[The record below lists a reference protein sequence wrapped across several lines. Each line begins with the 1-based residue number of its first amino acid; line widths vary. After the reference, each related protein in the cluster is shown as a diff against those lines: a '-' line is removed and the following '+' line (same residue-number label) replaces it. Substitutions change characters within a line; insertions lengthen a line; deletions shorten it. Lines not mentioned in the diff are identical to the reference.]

1 MNPNDTPSTAGTQ
14 ARSNRGDGEGW
25 RSREGQQ
32 EGLLGREG
40 QQEGL
45 VGETVDAARR
55 VYNEGERYLRTA
67 YDRLPADMDR
77 YVSRP
82 AQEHPLIGIAIGA
95 AVGYLIAYLIHGVD
109 SQRDRSGVP
118 DYARMRDRH
127 RY

>member
-14 ARSNRGDGEGW
+14 ARSNPGDGEGW
-25 RSREGQQ
+25 RSRKGQ
-32 EGLLGREG
+32 R
-40 QQEGL
+40 EGL
-45 VGETVDAARR
+45 VDEAVDAARK
-55 VYNEGERYLRTA
+55 VYHEGERYLRTA

-95 AVGYLIAYLIHGVD
+95 AVGYLIAYLIHG
-109 SQRDRSGVP
+109 SETQWRRSGVP
-118 DYARMRDRH
+118 DYARMRDRQ

>member
-1 MNPNDTPSTAGTQ
+1 M
-14 ARSNRGDGEGW
+14 
-25 RSREGQQ
+25 
-32 EGLLGREG
+32 
-40 QQEGL
+40 
-45 VGETVDAARR
+45 GETVDAARR
-55 VYNEGERYLRTA
+55 VYNECERYLRTA

>member
-1 MNPNDTPSTAGTQ
+1 MNPNEALSTAGTQ
-14 ARSNRGDGEGW
+14 TGSNPGLF
-25 RSREGQQ
+25 RESKPK
-32 EGLLGREG
+32 REG

-45 VGETVDAARR
+45 VDEAVDAARR

-82 AQEHPLIGIAIGA
+82 VQEHPLIGIAIGA
-95 AVGYLIAYLIHGVD
+95 AVGYLIAYLIHGSD
-109 SQRDRSGVP
+109 SQWGRSGVP
-118 DYARMRDRH
+118 DYARMRDRQ

>member
-1 MNPNDTPSTAGTQ
+1 MDPNSTPSTAGTQ
-14 ARSNRGDGEGW
+14 ARGW
-25 RSREGQQ
+25 RS
-32 EGLLGREG
+32 REG

-77 YVSRP
+77 YVRP
-82 AQEHPLIGIAIGA
+82 VQEHPLIGIAIGA
-95 AVGYLIAYLIHGVD
+95 AVGYLIAYLIHGSD
-109 SQRDRSGVP
+109 SQWGRSGVP
-118 DYARMRDRH
+118 DYARMRDRQ

>member
-1 MNPNDTPSTAGTQ
+1 MNPNETLSTTGTPTG
-14 ARSNRGDGEGW
+14 SNPGLY
-25 RSREGQQ
+25 REGRPKT
-32 EGLLGREG
+32 ER

-45 VGETVDAARR
+45 VDEAVDAARK

-82 AQEHPLIGIAIGA
+82 VQEHPLLGVAIGA
-95 AVGYLIAYLIHGVD
+95 AVGYLIAYLIHGSD
-109 SQRDRSGVP
+109 SQWRSSGVP
-118 DYARMRDRH
+118 DYAIRG

>member
-1 MNPNDTPSTAGTQ
+1 MDPNSTPSTAGTQ
-14 ARSNRGDGEGW
+14 ARSNPGEGEGW
-25 RSREGQQ
+25 RS
-32 EGLLGREG
+32 REG

-82 AQEHPLIGIAIGA
+82 AQEHPLIGFGIGA